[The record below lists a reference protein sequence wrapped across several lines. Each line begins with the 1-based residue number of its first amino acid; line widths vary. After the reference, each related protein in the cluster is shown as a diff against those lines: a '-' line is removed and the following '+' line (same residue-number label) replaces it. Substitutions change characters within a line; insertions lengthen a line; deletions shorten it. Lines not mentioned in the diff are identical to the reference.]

1 MLNSRFRVG
10 DWLADPEL
18 DEIRRGEELIK
29 LEPRAMRVLVHLAQ
43 RPGVVVSADEL
54 LDAVWPGLVV
64 GQNSVYQA
72 IALLRRV
79 FGDDSDSPAYI
90 ATVPRKGYRLIA
102 EVKPAAEPLAAKPP
116 AGPDAASAASAASP
130 AAAPAPTAHRRSRWY
145 AAIAAGVIVIA
156 GLWLWLSRTAPMPAP
171 APSVAVL
178 PFSDLSPE
186 KNNQA
191 FCDGLTEELI
201 NSLGRVGQLR
211 VIARTSAF
219 SFRDPSAD
227 ARTIGGKLGVTHLV
241 EGSVRRNGSRI
252 RISAHLINVSTG
264 YQEWAESF
272 DRPFEDVLQVQE
284 GISQAVTRAL
294 EVRLAGTRVAT
305 SLPKASAYELYLLG
319 RFQQMERQPEPIR
332 RAMEYHRAA
341 IELDP
346 TFALAYAGL
355 ANSYMFGLWYGNFS
369 LDEAAAGVRENVAKA
384 LAANPELAEAYL
396 ARGRMYLETLELAAA
411 EEDFKRALSLNAN
424 LSDAWIGLG
433 MVYEYRGQ
441 PGRALDPLEHAAR
454 LDPLHIALHAR
465 RCQAFQNLG
474 RYADSERACRRIIE
488 IQPSIASGHW
498 GLGLNAYAQGDTEGA
513 IRGYRQALKNS
524 PERIDL
530 RSQLA
535 ILYLDLGRSQEAAAA
550 YPSVARTHAEFN
562 PVELQR
568 ARWWIAK
575 SDFEG
580 LGKHLDQLPLQATLN
595 ANDLLDAAMLELVAG
610 KPGAAQALSQRVT
623 SEPGFNLTRQIENIW
638 LARWGNSD
646 GVALALVAESAG
658 DHASA
663 EKYLHYTSA
672 FLDRLQRDQFRAHGV
687 EYLRGRVLAMRGH
700 REQAIEALRKARDAG
715 WRSAWWMRADPA
727 LVSLRQQPAFI
738 ELVNAIEAGQRIT
751 RSAQTPSL

>member
-1 MLNSRFRVG
+1 MLNTRFRVG
-10 DWLADPEL
+10 NWLADPEL

-64 GQNSVYQA
+64 GPNSVYQA

-102 EVKPAAEPLAAKPP
+102 EVKPASELRAAKP
-116 AGPDAASAASAASP
+116 AIEAANASP
-130 AAAPAPTAHRRSRWY
+130 AADPVSASTSPRRFVWR
-145 AAIAAGVIVIA
+145 AAIAATVVA
-156 GLWLWLSRTAPMPAP
+156 VTGLWFWIGRPAP
-171 APSVAVL
+171 ATALSPSVAVL
-178 PFSDLSPE
+178 PFSDLSSE

-201 NSLGRVGQLR
+201 NSLGRVEQLR

-219 SFRDPSAD
+219 SFRDQPAD
-227 ARTIGGKLGVTHLV
+227 ARAIGGKLGVTHLV
-241 EGSVRRNGSRI
+241 EGSVRRNGGRI

-294 EVRLAGTRVAT
+294 EVRLAGTRVAVN
-305 SLPKASAYELYLLG
+305 LPKASAYELYLLG
-319 RFQQMERQPEPIR
+319 RFQQMERQPESIR

-341 IELDP
+341 IEQDP

-355 ANSYMFGLWYGNFS
+355 ANSYMFGYWYGNFP
-369 LDEAAAGVRENVAKA
+369 LDQSVAGVRENVAKA
-384 LAANPELAEAYL
+384 LAANPELAEAYV
-396 ARGRMYLETLELAAA
+396 ARGRMYLESFDLAAA
-411 EEDFKRALSLNAN
+411 EEDFKRAQALNAN
-424 LSDAWIGLG
+424 LSDAFIGLG

-441 PGRALDPLEHAAR
+441 PGEALVPLEHAAQ
-454 LDPLHIALHAR
+454 LDPLHPVLHGR

-474 RYADSERACRRIIE
+474 RYAEAERACRRVIE
-488 IQPSIASGHW
+488 IQPSIVNGYW
-498 GLGLNAYAQGDTEGA
+498 GLALIDFAKGNTDAAV
-513 IRGYRQALKNS
+513 RGYLKALEKS

-530 RSQLA
+530 RSQIA
-535 ILYLDLGRSQEAAAA
+535 TLYLDLGKPQEAAAA
-550 YPSVARTHAEFN
+550 YPTVARTHADYN
-562 PVELQR
+562 PIELQR

-575 SDFEG
+575 SDVKG
-580 LGKHLDQLPLQATLN
+580 LATHLDQLPLQASVN
-595 ANDLLDAAMLELVAG
+595 AGDLLDAAMLELVAG
-610 KPGAAQALSQRVT
+610 KPRVAQALAQRVT
-623 SEPGFNLTRQIENIW
+623 SEPGFNLTRQIENPW

-646 GVALALVAESAG
+646 GVALALVARSAG
-658 DHASA
+658 DRVNA
-663 EKYLHYTSA
+663 EKYLQLTSE
-672 FLDRLQRDQFRAHGV
+672 FLDRLQRHDFRAHGV
-687 EYLRGRVLAMRGH
+687 EYVRARVFALRGQSGEAL
-700 REQAIEALRKARDAG
+700 EALRKARDAG

-727 LVSLRQQPAFI
+727 LASLREQPAFV
-738 ELVNAIEAGQRIT
+738 ELVNAIDAGQRIT
-751 RSAQTPSL
+751 RSAHTPSL